1 MLPWNRVLTSSM
13 SIFQTSCE
21 HVLVVLTV
29 SDGALS
35 TVLSSDRSDRLASP
49 SEKRKNEELP
59 LPSSSLHC
67 DTSATALCCLKT
79 KHIVKS
85 LRVLSGNQS

>member
-1 MLPWNRVLTSSM
+1 MLPWNRVLTSST

-21 HVLVVLTV
+21 RVLVALTV
-29 SDGALS
+29 CACRAVEFVLGSDG
-35 TVLSSDRSDRLASP
+35 SDRLASP
-49 SEKRKNEELP
+49 SENKNEKFP
-59 LPSSSLHC
+59 LQSSSLHC
-67 DTSATALCCLKT
+67 NTSATALCCLKT

>member
-29 SDGALS
+29 CAWRAVS
-35 TVLSSDRSDRLASP
+35 VLSSDRSDRLASP
-49 SEKRKNEELP
+49 SEKKAELRI
-59 LPSSSLHC
+59 
-67 DTSATALCCLKT
+67 TITV
-79 KHIVKS
+79 IVIT
-85 LRVLSGNQS
+85 L

>member
-29 SDGALS
+29 CAWGAVS
-35 TVLSSDRSDRLASP
+35 VLSSDRSDRPP
-49 SEKRKNEELP
+49 SEKQAELRI
-59 LPSSSLHC
+59 
-67 DTSATALCCLKT
+67 TITVIVIAL
-79 KHIVKS
+79 
-85 LRVLSGNQS
+85 